1 MQISFVVSVT
11 SIYDIGM
18 VAKNLIDSVIA
29 LPIAERLELLDRLRE
44 NLRNDPALAPLS
56 EEDRRIL
63 DKRIDEFELDPLEGS
78 SWAEVEGRIRA
89 GLAEP

>member
-1 MQISFVVSVT
+1 
-11 SIYDIGM
+11 M

-44 NLRNDPALAPLS
+44 SVRNDPALEPLS
-56 EEDRRIL
+56 DEDRRIL
-63 DKRIDEFELDPLEGS
+63 DKRIDDFELDPTEGS

-89 GLAEP
+89 GLSQP